1 MDIDVG
7 EFILSI
13 RLNASLRNPTPPADE
28 AEEKARHDLSTLMV
42 NARPKIEKLA
52 LVGLMSEMGWD
63 EERITKAQDEM
74 ARQQEEAKATEEK
87 GRAEK
92 NVARRRARL

>member
-1 MDIDVG
+1 MDINVG

-13 RLNASLRNPTPPADE
+13 RLNASLRNIAPPADE

-52 LVGLMSEMGWD
+52 LVGLMNELGWD
-63 EERITKAQDEM
+63 EKRIEAAQDEM
-74 ARQQEEAKATEEK
+74 ARQQQEAIDTEEK
-87 GRAEK
+87 GRNDK
-92 NVARRRARL
+92 HVARRRARL

>member
-1 MDIDVG
+1 MDINVG

-13 RLNASLRNPTPPADE
+13 RLNASLRNTTPPADE

-42 NARPKIEKLA
+42 KARPHIEKLA
-52 LVGLMSEMGWD
+52 LVGLMNEMGWD
-63 EERITKAQDEM
+63 AERIDAAQDEM
-74 ARQQEEAKATEEK
+74 ERQQTEARETEEK

-92 NVARRRARL
+92 NAARRRARL